1 MRSGIECRVA
11 GNCVVSPQQ
20 RTRNG
25 RDGRE
30 MMDDGCGEEA
40 GAEWGQIAPSGSG
53 GAYKPKREVEN
64 KIKIE
69 GMGRPL
75 KTGVVDV

>member
-1 MRSGIECRVA
+1 
-11 GNCVVSPQQ
+11 
-20 RTRNG
+20 
-25 RDGRE
+25 